1 MIMIIKMIKIT
12 TIITIM
18 ITKVTMIQKVITDS
32 DTNNNDYN
40 KMFSNDNDEKSYD
53 SVTQAF
59 LKLAFYNYA

>member
-1 MIMIIKMIKIT
+1 
-12 TIITIM
+12 
-18 ITKVTMIQKVITDS
+18 MIQKVITNS